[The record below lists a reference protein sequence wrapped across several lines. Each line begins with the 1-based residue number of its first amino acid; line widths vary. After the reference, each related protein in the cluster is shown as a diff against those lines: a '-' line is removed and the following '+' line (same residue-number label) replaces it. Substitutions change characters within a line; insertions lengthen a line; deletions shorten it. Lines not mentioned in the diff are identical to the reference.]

1 MQILILGKSIGKAD
15 IRWSSATFMK
25 SCRTMTIL
33 LLAALSTL
41 AIVTRPAKPGNAH
54 VQAQMTRPAQSNQ
67 QSPTVFM
74 APGSGVPFEIENLE
88 SAKLGSRHSDEGQGG
103 NSLPL
108 LSCIGAGMAIGGLLS
123 ARWANREDK

>member
-1 MQILILGKSIGKAD
+1 
-15 IRWSSATFMK
+15 MK
-25 SCRTMTIL
+25 SCRTLTIL
-33 LLAALSTL
+33 LLAALSSL
-41 AIVTRPAKPGNAH
+41 AVVTRPAKHARNAP
-54 VQAQMTRPAQSNQ
+54 VQAQLTRPARANQ

-74 APGSGVPFEIENLE
+74 APGSGVPFEIEKLD
-88 SAKLGSRHSDEGQGG
+88 SAKLASRHSDDGQVG